1 MEHHLQKF
9 NKSTKCDPKIITYF
23 ILDSK
28 ISSVLSA
35 VLILAPYRKLIST
48 TAVLEN
54 IFNQAL
60 EGGYRR
66 LVGANVFFLKEHVYS
81 YSRWRTLTF
90 FYNGWKMMGSGFI
103 CCGKQVKI
111 WLTFFSFFWEIKLGA
126 SQSFGGRSNFHFKL
140 CTDSKRLLWNPL
152 AGYPLGWKL
161 LCNNG

>member
-48 TAVLEN
+48 TAVLEFL
-54 IFNQAL
+54 IRRWKADIGAQSAL
-60 EGGYRR
+60 MF
-66 LVGANVFFLKEHVYS
+66 FFLKEHVYP

-126 SQSFGGRSNFHFKL
+126 SQSFGGRSNFYFKL